1 MRQAEP
7 DIRALA
13 QQQLADYDA
22 HRPGLIFAGGADF
35 LNVAQAYALQLEVAR
50 LRQARGEMLAG
61 FKVGCVSEAI
71 RRQFGLDRAV
81 FGHVWASEIHP
92 NGVALDS
99 AHFADLAIE
108 GEFAFRLAEDI
119 PSVEALSDEPTRF
132 LASAEVLIELH
143 NYLFRAQPPTAQ
155 ELVANNAL
163 HAGVVLSAE
172 PPHNCPPEQLLD
184 EKVSVF
190 RNGELLGTATG
201 QALPGGPL
209 GSLAQLTE
217 HLALHGIR
225 LRRGQ
230 LVLTGS
236 PLPLYRVSAGDH
248 IQVRG
253 ARLPGVWM
261 TVK

>member
-1 MRQAEP
+1 MTQAEP
-7 DIRALA
+7 EILELA
-13 QQQLADYDA
+13 KQQLADYDA
-22 HRPGLIFAGGADF
+22 HHPGLIFAQGASF
-35 LNVAQAYALQLEVAR
+35 LRVAQAYALQLEVAR
-50 LRQARGEMLAG
+50 LRQARGELLAG

-92 NGVALDS
+92 DGAELDS
-99 AHFADLAIE
+99 TRFEGLAIE

-119 PSVEALSDEPTRF
+119 PGAKELADEPARF

-143 NYLFRAQPPTAQ
+143 NYVFRAQPPAAQ

-172 PPHNCPPEQLLD
+172 PPGEGPPALLLD
-184 EKVSVF
+184 EGISVF

-209 GSLAQLTE
+209 GSLLQLTE

-225 LRRGQ
+225 LKRGQ

-236 PLPLYRVSAGDH
+236 PLPLYRVAPGDH
-248 IQVRG
+248 IQVRSS
-253 ARLPGVWM
+253 RLPGVQM